1 MLPVGEG
8 VCNMPSSTAC
18 DEESELGNN
27 SVCGG
32 RLSVHIYTCN
42 HVL

>member
-27 SVCGG
+27 SVWWKIECAY
-32 RLSVHIYTCN
+32 LH
-42 HVL
+42 L